1 MCDLK
6 ATYKEG
12 MTSDEIATCVLGKKS
27 RRVPGLGFGPR
38 PEDFKSQQGAS
49 KIKEEITEE
58 LHACKEQ
65 LKVQEEKL
73 ISQEELNKAQE
84 ERLEAQEERNKAQEI
99 WLDFLNNVV
108 AKLLKE
114 REVT

>member
-1 MCDLK
+1 MRQPIMYFGKNLDVFQGL
-6 ATYKEG
+6 
-12 MTSDEIATCVLGKKS
+12 VLA
-27 RRVPGLGFGPR
+27 PR
-38 PEDFKSQQGAS
+38 LEDFKSQQRAS